1 MTPSFSPRR
10 LALAVFLAS
19 ALTAAA
25 QAPLPAADL
34 PALLAL
40 ARARNPDVAAMRS
53 EAQAATERVTPA
65 GAFPD
70 PRFRVEL
77 MDITRMGEQSPSLWP
92 SNVGGT
98 KYTLTQELPWFGK
111 RDLRRDIASLDASGA
126 QGKARSS
133 WFEVAAKVKVA
144 QAQRQALHGNRTV
157 MLEILA
163 LMVQLEKVAR
173 ARYAGGLAAQQDVIR
188 AQVEQTS
195 LRGELLNI
203 DTELRQANARLNAL
217 LARPPSAPLAEP
229 AGGRPWPAPAQLDYR
244 SLETRVRE
252 HNPQLFA
259 DTARVK
265 SAQKGVDLA
274 LLNRI
279 PDFTVGIQPTQYQN
293 SFKEWTVMLEV
304 NIPLQQET
312 RRAQERESQAMLD
325 AARARQEATAQQL
338 LSELAEQLA
347 ALEAAGHVEALVRD
361 SLLPK
366 AELTFQSALASYE
379 VTKVD
384 FATLLDAQRQ
394 IRQARQSLIRA
405 QQEAQI
411 RLAEIEKLT
420 GDEP

>member
-25 QAPLPAADL
+25 QAPLPGADL

-53 EAQAATERVTPA
+53 EAQAATERVTSA
-65 GAFPD
+65 SAFPD

-144 QAQRQALHGNRTV
+144 HAQRQALHGNRTV

-163 LMVQLEKVAR
+163 LMVQLEKVAQ
-173 ARYAGGLAAQQDVIR
+173 ARYAKGLTAQQDVIR

-325 AARARQEATAQQL
+325 AARARQEATAQQV

-347 ALEAAGHVEALVRD
+347 ALEAARHLEALVRG
-361 SLLPK
+361 SLLPQ
-366 AELTFQSALASYE
+366 AELTFQSALVSYE
-379 VTKVD
+379 ATKVD

>member
-25 QAPLPAADL
+25 QAPLPGADL

-144 QAQRQALHGNRTV
+144 HAQR
-157 MLEILA
+157 
-163 LMVQLEKVAR
+163 
-173 ARYAGGLAAQQDVIR
+173 
-188 AQVEQTS
+188 
-195 LRGELLNI
+195 
-203 DTELRQANARLNAL
+203 
-217 LARPPSAPLAEP
+217 
-229 AGGRPWPAPAQLDYR
+229 
-244 SLETRVRE
+244 
-252 HNPQLFA
+252 
-259 DTARVK
+259 
-265 SAQKGVDLA
+265 
-274 LLNRI
+274 
-279 PDFTVGIQPTQYQN
+279 
-293 SFKEWTVMLEV
+293 
-304 NIPLQQET
+304 
-312 RRAQERESQAMLD
+312 
-325 AARARQEATAQQL
+325 
-338 LSELAEQLA
+338 
-347 ALEAAGHVEALVRD
+347 
-361 SLLPK
+361 
-366 AELTFQSALASYE
+366 
-379 VTKVD
+379 
-384 FATLLDAQRQ
+384 
-394 IRQARQSLIRA
+394 
-405 QQEAQI
+405 
-411 RLAEIEKLT
+411 
-420 GDEP
+420 

>member
-10 LALAVFLAS
+10 LALAALLAC
-19 ALTAAA
+19 ALPAAA
-25 QAPLPAADL
+25 QATLPGADL
-34 PALLAL
+34 SGLLAL
-40 ARARNPDVAAMRS
+40 ARERNPDVASMRS
-53 EAQAATERVTPA
+53 EAQAAAERVTPA

-111 RDLRRDIASLDASGA
+111 RDLKRDIASLDAQGA
-126 QGKARSS
+126 QGKAQSAWS
-133 WFEVAAKVKVA
+133 EVAAKIKVT
-144 QAQRQALHGNRTV
+144 QAQRQALQANRTV
-157 MLEILA
+157 VVEILA
-163 LMVQLEKVAR
+163 LMVQLEKIAQ

-188 AQVEQTS
+188 AQVEQTNMRS
-195 LRGELLNI
+195 ELLNI
-203 DTELRQANARLNAL
+203 DSELRQANARLNAL

-411 RLAEIEKLT
+411 RLAAIEKLT